1 MKLAPLTLALAA
13 VTFAPPALAQDDLSQ
28 KLEGNV
34 VARAASP
41 DGRITLEVPSAKRIS
56 LCPEGRWRSSCP
68 LGNWY
73 SCVPSGC
80 ETCVVCAPA

>member
-41 DGRITLEVPSAKRIS
+41 DGRITV
-56 LCPEGRWRSSCP
+56 
-68 LGNWY
+68 
-73 SCVPSGC
+73 
-80 ETCVVCAPA
+80 